1 MLADLERT
9 SGNHDRTLLR
19 VLVMRLS
26 NQAAFRG
33 NSIIRIQHRIKN
45 MISFASSSL
54 VPKVSRAAR
63 RIAPGVALVFAVPAF
78 SAQPIQQPPGA
89 IGISADDSITPL
101 ASPAEPNAIAL
112 ATGGVAGSTAP
123 ESWFR
128 QYGTAFTRNVSVAT
142 VTPFLPDPA
151 KATGAAVIVAP
162 GGGGIFLSAEAEG
175 WKVAQALANR
185 GIAAF
190 VLKYR
195 TRPTPAGALEF
206 KAAMDAMFA
215 NAGRRDSRLKPDAA
229 AARVSDAM
237 VDASAAFKLI
247 RDHAHEW
254 HVDPQRVGMI
264 GFSAGA
270 MVTMTTFLGMPA
282 TKPAF
287 IGPIYGS
294 MEPVTVPADAPPMFA
309 VLAADDPL
317 FARKGLG
324 LIDSWQQAGRPV
336 EFHLYEH
343 GGHGFGLGKK
353 GTTTT
358 GWFDAF
364 VLWLDTN
371 GFLAPRR

>member
-1 MLADLERT
+1 MINYSVVRRLGATPIFARTAIGLALACAT
-9 SGNHDRTLLR
+9 PA
-19 VLVMRLS
+19 M
-26 NQAAFRG
+26 AA
-33 NSIIRIQHRIKN
+33 
-45 MISFASSSL
+45 
-54 VPKVSRAAR
+54 PAA
-63 RIAPGVALVFAVPAF
+63 PA
-78 SAQPIQQPPGA
+78 QTGA

-101 ASPAEPNAIAL
+101 AAPAEPGAIAL
-112 ATGGVAGSTAP
+112 GTGGVAASTAR

-128 QYGTAFTRNVSVAT
+128 QYGTAFTRNVTTAT
-142 VTPFLPDPA
+142 LTPFLPDPS

-162 GGGGIFLSAEAEG
+162 GGGSLFLSMEAEG
-175 WKVAQALANR
+175 WKVARALANR

-195 TRPTPAGALEF
+195 TRPTPAGEAEF

-215 NAGRRDSRLKPDAA
+215 NAGRRDTRMRPDAA
-229 AARVSDAM
+229 AARVSDSMA
-237 VDASAAFKLI
+237 DAAAAFALI
-247 RDHAHEW
+247 RSRAGDW
-254 HVDPQRVGMI
+254 HVDPKRVGMI

-270 MVTMTTFLGMPA
+270 MVTMTTTLGMPA
-282 TKPAF
+282 VKPAF
-287 IGPIYGS
+287 IGPVYGS

-317 FARKGLG
+317 FAHKGLG

-336 EFHLYEH
+336 EFHLYER

-353 GTTTT
+353 GTTST

-371 GFLAPRR
+371 GFLKRAP